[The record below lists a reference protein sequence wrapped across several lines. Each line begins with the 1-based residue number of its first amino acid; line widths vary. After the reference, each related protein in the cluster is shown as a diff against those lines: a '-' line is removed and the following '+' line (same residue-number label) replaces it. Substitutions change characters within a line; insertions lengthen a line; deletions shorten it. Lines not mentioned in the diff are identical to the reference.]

1 MKITKVEV
9 VRSRKPR
16 KLPQEYRAAWFEPD
30 GEPVT
35 TYGFSFYR
43 VHTDAGVTGVGPF
56 GGDPDAFALRALIG
70 SDPFYVERF
79 FAAAM
84 NGREMTFHRGSY
96 GGLEVALWDIMGR
109 VTGQPIHRLLGAHR
123 DRVPVYAATSR
134 LLSKSQHVEQVLE
147 LRQMG
152 FRAAKLRLHR
162 QDPRED
168 LEVVEAVRAA
178 VDAGFRIIVDAN
190 QNHKSTRYN
199 HWTRETALTMA
210 RELQALGVYFL
221 EEPLPRHDLEGLAQL
236 AAAVEIPIAGGEHAT
251 NIYELREHIL
261 RGAYD
266 ILQPDVTLGDMGI
279 SGSKRLSIVAGYHGR
294 QIVPH
299 VSGLGSFALN
309 FPSMLQVASTMDNC
323 PILEYPFDPPILT
336 VDTEQHIL
344 KTPLLVE
351 KDGCVAVPTGPGIG
365 VEIDEKAVAEDL

>member
-9 VRSRKPR
+9 VRSRR
-16 KLPQEYRAAWFEPD
+16 SRALPQEYRAAWFEPD

-43 VHTDAGVTGVGPF
+43 VHTDDGVTGVGPY
-56 GGDPDAFALRALIG
+56 GGDPDGFALRALIG
-70 SDPFYVERF
+70 TDPFHVERF
-79 FAAAM
+79 FVAAM

-96 GGLEVALWDIMGR
+96 GGLEVALWDIIGK
-109 VTGQPIHRLLGAHR
+109 VTGQPIHRLLGALR

-134 LLSKSQHVEQVLE
+134 LLSESQHVEQVLE
-147 LRQMG
+147 LREMG
-152 FRAAKLRLHR
+152 FHAAKLRLHR
-162 QDPRED
+162 QDPRAD
-168 LEVVEAVRAA
+168 LKVVQAVRAA
-178 VDAGFRIIVDAN
+178 VGEDFRIIVDAN

-199 HWTRETALTMA
+199 HWSRETALSMA
-210 RELQALGVYFL
+210 RQLQELGVYFL

-251 NIYELREHIL
+251 NIFELREHIL

-279 SGSKRLSIVAGYHGR
+279 SGTKKLSIVAGYHGR
-294 QIVPH
+294 QVVPH

-309 FPSMLQVASTMDNC
+309 FPSMLQVASTLDNC

-336 VDTEQHIL
+336 VEIEQRIL

-351 KDGCVAVPTGPGIG
+351 KDGCVVVPTGPGIG